1 MNKGPQANSLQIE
14 KKMSSVVPDMP
25 KKNMG
30 NRKGLEFYGLNEKKK
45 KKKFI
50 PFYNKCKATS
60 MLTRRQK
67 HEELSSVIRTL
78 MSSQSLMQNKLEHFQ
93 KEKKKINK
101 RTIMLN

>member
-14 KKMSSVVPDMP
+14 KKMSSVVPEMP

-30 NRKGLEFYGLNEKKK
+30 NRRGLEFYGLNAKKK
-45 KKKFI
+45 KKKKKII

-67 HEELSSVIRTL
+67 HEELSSVIGTL

-93 KEKKKINK
+93 KEKKRLTKGQ
-101 RTIMLN
+101 LC

>member
-45 KKKFI
+45 KKNS
-50 PFYNKCKATS
+50 Y
-60 MLTRRQK
+60 
-67 HEELSSVIRTL
+67 LST
-78 MSSQSLMQNKLEHFQ
+78 
-93 KEKKKINK
+93 INVK
-101 RTIMLN
+101 QLQC